1 MAEMLLQSHTG
12 YIAPLPALP
21 DAWKDGQ
28 VSGLVAR
35 GNFEVSMKWKE
46 KNLETLS
53 FLSNVGGDLV
63 VDYPNIEASLVKVN
77 GKESTSYRIK
87 DSRINAQRVMSLPL
101 KLPWSYYSSDCPT
114 KDSTY
119 C

>member
-1 MAEMLLQSHTG
+1 MLLQSHTG

-21 DAWKDGQ
+21 DAWKDGK

-46 KNLETLS
+46 KNLETLA

-77 GKESTSYRIK
+77 GKEVQTSRIK
-87 DSRINAQRVMSLPL
+87 DNRIQLATQKGDLITFEHLPN
-101 KLPWSYYSSDCPT
+101 PVSSELN
-114 KDSTY
+114 
-119 C
+119 

>member
-35 GNFEVSMKWKE
+35 GNFGSQHEVGKIKPA
-46 KNLETLS
+46 KLRPS
-53 FLSNVGGDLV
+53 FQNVGGDLV
-63 VDYPNIEASLVKVN
+63 VVLSK
-77 GKESTSYRIK
+77 YR
-87 DSRINAQRVMSLPL
+87 S
-101 KLPWSYYSSDCPT
+101 
-114 KDSTY
+114 
-119 C
+119 